1 MPLLRDSSN
10 SQPVEMRR
18 FLNGSTGAL
27 FNSGK
32 TLSSVRTNGNISW
45 RNDGIIVCPVGAFL
59 AEFTIRQR
67 GNHRAER
74 VIVREPR
81 TMTFAAIKK
90 DRQAF
95 KITPN
100 LTDYAGAYAA
110 FPGRTRRVK

>member
-45 RNDGIIVCPVGAFL
+45 QIDGVMVRPFGRFL
-59 AEFTIRQR
+59 AEF
-67 GNHRAER
+67 
-74 VIVREPR
+74 
-81 TMTFAAIKK
+81 
-90 DRQAF
+90 
-95 KITPN
+95 KIGFS
-100 LTDYAGAYAA
+100 DY
-110 FPGRTRRVK
+110 F